1 MSKLYQIFAALAVLA
16 LGACSSASDPNS
28 PQTPLTPAPAGEAS
42 VQVLH
47 ASPDAP
53 PVNITVATT
62 QINDVDYK
70 TGTGILTLPSNT
82 YPITVEG
89 ILPDGTATVIGPVNL
104 TFEANTRYSILAV
117 GAVADIAPL
126 VLSQPDTDVPA
137 GSARLRVVH
146 AAPMAPEV
154 SVFATA
160 PGADLSAS
168 APVGTF
174 SFGGDLGPVDVPA
187 GDYQIRVTTVT
198 PADPLAVVYDAGTVT
213 LADGANLLISAVEN
227 TTTGLSPISLIVQD
241 GAGSAELLDVDTPAD
256 VRVFHAS
263 PDTPNVD
270 VVVNDDFANPLVSDL
285 AFPNFTPFVSV
296 PAATYNIK
304 VADTATQTVVPID
317 VDLAL
322 EAGISYD
329 VLAVDTFT
337 NVNAFLA
344 IDDRRPVATES
355 KVRIIHA
362 SPGAGTVDIYV
373 TAPGTDI
380 SMIEPTLTGVPFPA
394 NTGFLSLTP
403 GDYEVTV
410 TQTGMTMPAIGPAA
424 ITIMPGGVY
433 TAIARDAQGG
443 GGPFDLILADD
454 FVPPMP

>member
-1 MSKLYQIFAALAVLA
+1 MSKLHRFLAPLAVLA
-16 LGACSSASDPNS
+16 LAACSNSSNPNS

-42 VQVLH
+42 VQILH

-62 QINDVDYK
+62 AINGVDYK
-70 TGTGILTLPSNT
+70 VGTGILTLPSNS

-126 VLSQPDTDVPA
+126 VLSQPDSDVPA

-160 PGADLSAS
+160 PGADLAAS

-174 SFGGDLGPVDVPA
+174 SFGGDLGPIDVPA
-187 GDYQIRVTTVT
+187 GDYQIRVTTDT

-227 TTTGLSPISLIVQD
+227 TGTGLSPISLVVQD
-241 GAGSAELLDVDTPAD
+241 GAGSAELLDVETPAD

-263 PDTPNVD
+263 PDAPNVD

-285 AFPNFTPFVSV
+285 AFPDFTPFVSV
-296 PAATYNIK
+296 PAADYNIK
-304 VADTATQTVVPID
+304 VVDAPTQTVTAID
-317 VDLAL
+317 VDLSL
-322 EAGISYD
+322 EPNISYD
-329 VLAVDTFT
+329 VLAIDTLA
-337 NVNAFLA
+337 NIEAFLA

-362 SPGAGTVDIYV
+362 SPAAGTVDIYV

-380 SMIEPTLTGVPFPA
+380 NTVDPTLPGVPFPA

-410 TQTGMTMPAIGPAA
+410 TGTGSKMPAIGPAA
-424 ITIMPGGVY
+424 ITIEAGGVY

-443 GGPFDLILADD
+443 GAPLDLILADD
-454 FVPPMP
+454 FVQPMP